1 MARTCTAIRTA
12 AALCYTSSDCIV
24 QSGAPWHSFTEV
36 RVVTLLYNAS
46 MTCTMQLL
54 VVLLQSSNDVSMRC
68 SQCILSAT
76 VAEANCCVNTLRT
89 VYDS

>member
-1 MARTCTAIRTA
+1 
-12 AALCYTSSDCIV
+12 
-24 QSGAPWHSFTEV
+24 
-36 RVVTLLYNAS
+36 
-46 MTCTMQLL
+46 MQLL